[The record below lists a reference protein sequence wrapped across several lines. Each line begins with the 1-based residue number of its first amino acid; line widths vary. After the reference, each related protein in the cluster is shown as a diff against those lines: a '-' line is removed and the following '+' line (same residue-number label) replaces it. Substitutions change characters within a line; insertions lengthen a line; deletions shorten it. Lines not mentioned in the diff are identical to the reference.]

1 MVLVKNV
8 LKGIQQLMVF
18 VLQFKV
24 LLNVL
29 ETAAFARG
37 ITTMISATMLNY
49 LIAWT
54 VKTIFTA
61 IFVMIIISH
70 KTVFA

>member
-49 LIAWT
+49 LIA
-54 VKTIFTA
+54 
-61 IFVMIIISH
+61 
-70 KTVFA
+70 